1 MEIIAAYGTVFV
13 ILAII
18 FGLYMTW
25 GIGANDL
32 ANAMG
37 TSVGAGA
44 VTIKQAI
51 CIAIIFEF
59 SGAVLA
65 GGHVTSTI
73 RKGIIDPTSIVDSPE
88 ILVYGMLASLLAAA
102 FWLMVASWKGWPVS
116 TTHSIIGALIGFAIV
131 GIGPDAV
138 KWTKVGSIVGSWVV
152 SPVVG
157 GTISFLLVMS
167 TRKLIFDTEDPL
179 KNAKRYAPCYV
190 FLVGFVISLVTMF
203 KGLKHLKVDLSVPQ
217 SFGVAVIIGLIT
229 AGIGWYFIRRIEA
242 DRDADRDFH
251 FASVE
256 RVFAPMMLF
265 TACAMAFAH
274 GSNDVANG
282 IGPLAAV
289 VSIVAS
295 GGEVMQE
302 SELPIWILL
311 LGGAGIVLGLITL
324 GYRVMLTVG
333 RKITELT
340 PSRGF
345 CAELA
350 AATTVVIASRTGLP
364 VSTTHILVG
373 SVLGVG
379 LARGI
384 GALDLRV
391 VFNIIVSWLVTLPAG
406 AMTVGALAGQ
416 PEVNLGIIP
425 GWGGTQR
432 LPLVVGK
439 AKALDMMLF
448 SKKIGAQEALDVGLV
463 NQVSTPENLMA
474 DVFEFAGKLAQ
485 RPPIAVSCVLKAI
498 AAGSYEGLDQG
509 LRIENEGSKTV
520 SQSNDCIEGFTAFL
534 EKREPVFKGE

>member
-1 MEIIAAYGTVFV
+1 MEIIATYGTVMI
-13 ILAII
+13 ILAVI

-44 VTIKQAI
+44 VSIKQAI

-59 SGAVLA
+59 LGAVIA
-65 GGHVTSTI
+65 GGHVTKTI
-73 RKGIIDPTSIVDSPE
+73 RKGIIDPSGIINNPE

-102 FWLMVASWKGWPVS
+102 FWLMIASTKGWPVS
-116 TTHSIIGALIGFAIV
+116 TTHSIVGALIGFALV
-131 GIGPDAV
+131 GIGPEAV
-138 KWTKVGSIVGSWVV
+138 IWSKVGGVVASWVI
-152 SPVVG
+152 SPAVG

-167 TRKLIFDTEDPL
+167 TRKLIFDTDQPL
-179 KNAKRYAPCYV
+179 KNAKRYAPFYI
-190 FLVGFVISLVTMF
+190 FMVGFVISLVTLF
-203 KGLKHLKVDLSVPQ
+203 KGLKHLNINLSTGQ
-217 SFGVAVIIGLIT
+217 SFAVAFCIGCLT
-229 AGIGWYFIRRIEA
+229 AVLGWFFIRNVKEETGNN
-242 DRDADRDFH
+242 RDFH

-256 RVFAPMMLF
+256 KVFTPMMLF

-289 VSIVAS
+289 ISIVNS
-295 GGEVMQE
+295 GGEVMQK
-302 SELPIWILL
+302 SELPTWILL
-311 LGGAGIVLGLITL
+311 MGGGGIILGLITI

-333 RKITELT
+333 KKITELT

-350 AATTVVIASRTGLP
+350 AATTVVLASRTGLP

-379 LARGI
+379 LARGV

-406 AMTVGALAGQ
+406 AIMA
-416 PEVNLGIIP
+416 
-425 GWGGTQR
+425 
-432 LPLVVGK
+432 
-439 AKALDMMLF
+439 MLF
-448 SKKIGAQEALDVGLV
+448 FF
-463 NQVSTPENLMA
+463 T
-474 DVFEFAGKLAQ
+474 
-485 RPPIAVSCVLKAI
+485 LKGI
-498 AAGSYEGLDQG
+498 FG
-509 LRIENEGSKTV
+509 
-520 SQSNDCIEGFTAFL
+520 
-534 EKREPVFKGE
+534 